1 MLGRFDEARAILSE
15 DRADQEERGGGIL
28 LANLTAFERVWV
40 ELWAD
45 DAAAAA
51 KFAAEGWRLHLELGQ
66 SSFLPHAAANRA
78 RALYALG
85 QLDEAEA
92 WAVRA
97 AELASERWTE
107 MLWRQV
113 RAKVHARRDEHA
125 DAERLAREAVAI
137 CDETE
142 LLNQQGD
149 AYADLAEV
157 LLLTGKPDEAAAAL
171 EQALE
176 RYERKGNLVSA
187 QHAQTRITE
196 LQVAAPQ

>member
-28 LANLTAFERVWV
+28 LANLTAFESVWV
-40 ELWAD
+40 ELWAG

-51 KFAAEGWRLHLELGQ
+51 KFGAEGWRLHLELGQ

-97 AELASERWTE
+97 AEFASESWTWTE

-113 RAKVHARRDEHA
+113 RAKVHARRGEHA

-142 LLNQQGD
+142 LLD
-149 AYADLAEV
+149 SRE
-157 LLLTGKPDEAAAAL
+157 TRTPTSPRCSSSAASPTRQPPRLSRRLRATSGRETSSWPTA
-171 EQALE
+171 
-176 RYERKGNLVSA
+176 SA
-187 QHAQTRITE
+187 HGSRN
-196 LQVAAPQ
+196 